1 MLVDSV
7 DFFRLDANRKLDP
20 GRRSDLGQ
28 FMTPPATARLMA
40 SMFEAEHKELTL
52 LDAGA
57 GVGSLTAAFV
67 SEVCNRKNKPQSID
81 ATAYEIDEELCEYL
95 VSTLQQ
101 CKETCGSSGV
111 GFHYEVIQGDFIDR
125 GASFLRNEMFSPVH
139 RYNCAIMNP
148 PYRKINSDSPERLAL
163 RAIGVE
169 TSNLYTG
176 FLSIVLNMLAVN
188 GELVAI
194 TPRSFCNGLYFKPFR
209 KLLSDTLTMRRIHV
223 FDSRQVAFSED
234 EVLQENVIFHGTKS
248 AKQSECVTVSSSTGP
263 EDDLITVREVRC
275 DKIVRPDDAEYYI
288 HIVPDELGASIA
300 ERMGRLYTSLAELDL
315 EVSTGR
321 VVDFRATEFLRD
333 HPSSKTAP
341 LIYPRNFENGFI
353 KWPKPGNKPQALSIL
368 PGADELLVPKGVY
381 VLVKRFSSKEEK
393 RRVVAA
399 VYDPKRIH
407 AEQVGFENHTNFFH
421 RNGDGLRMGL
431 AKGLAAFLNST
442 LVDLYF
448 RQFSGHTQVNATD
461 LRNFKYPRP
470 SQLEQLG
477 SRIGDEFPS
486 QEEIDLNLE
495 EVLNLPDEATVSNPV
510 QAKKKIDEAL
520 EILKALGVP
529 RDQQNERSALTLL
542 SLLHLKPDTPWLNAG
557 APLMGITPMM
567 EFFGKHYGKVYAPNT
582 RETVRRQTIHQ
593 FLDAGIVTINPD
605 EPERPTNSGKTVY
618 QFEAGLLE
626 LLRTWGTPE
635 WEKGI
640 KTYLSSVETLK
651 KKYAQERE
659 ARRIPIEVA
668 PGRTIALSPGGQ
680 NILVDRII
688 DDFCSVF
695 TPGGRTIYVGD
706 TDEKFAY
713 FDEAL
718 LKSLGVQ
725 IDSHGKMPDVV
736 IYYEKKNWLVLI
748 EAVTSHGPVNPK
760 RMSELKKLFK
770 GCKAGLVFVTAFI
783 DRQSMLKYLDEI
795 SWETEVWVAE
805 SPAHLI
811 PLQWRAI
818 SWAVCR
824 GKGLRRVAD
833 RLVQRSC
840 VPHTPVLRVPFRV
853 TFAATNYPRALTSSN
868 NSCHSPDSLAPH
880 LGFAPALPNWYLFTP
895 SSLQL
900 SAFE

>member
-1 MLVDSV
+1 MLIDSV

-20 GRRSDLGQ
+20 ERRSDFGQ
-28 FMTPPATARLMA
+28 FMTPPATAQLMA
-40 SMFEAEHKELTL
+40 SMFDAKHEELTL

-67 SEVCNRKNKPQSID
+67 SEVCSRENKPKSIR
-81 ATAYEIDEELCEYL
+81 ATAYEIDAELCEYL
-95 VSTLQQ
+95 ASSLRQ
-101 CKETCGSSGV
+101 CKQTCESLGV
-111 GFHYEVIQGDFIDR
+111 AFDCEVVQKDFIEE
-125 GASFLRNEMFSPVH
+125 GAGLLRNEMFSPVR

-148 PYRKINSDSPERLAL
+148 PYRKINSDSTERLAL

-176 FLSIVLNMLAVN
+176 FLSIVLGMIEAK

-209 KLLSDTLTMRRIHV
+209 KLLLDTLALRRIHV
-223 FDSRQVAFSED
+223 FDSRQVAFKED
-234 EVLQENVIFHGTKS
+234 EVLQENVIFHGVKGAKKS
-248 AKQSECVTVSSSTGP
+248 ENVTVSSSTGP
-263 EDDLITVREVRC
+263 DADFVTVREVPQE
-275 DKIVRPDDAEYYI
+275 KIVRAGDPEHYI

-300 ERMGRLYTSLAELDL
+300 HQMSELHTTLADLDI

-333 HPSSKTAP
+333 NPTAKSVP
-341 LIYPRNFENGFI
+341 LIYPRNFENGYI
-353 KWPKPGNKPQALSIL
+353 KWPKSGNKPQALAIL
-368 PGADELLVPKGVY
+368 AGANELLVPKGTY

-393 RRVVAA
+393 RRIVAA
-399 VYDPKRIH
+399 VYDPKRIS
-407 AEQVGFENHTNFFH
+407 AEQVGFENHINFFH
-421 RNGDGLRMGL
+421 RNGKGLSIGF
-431 AKGLAAFLNST
+431 AKGVAAFLNST
-442 LVDLYF
+442 LVDMFF

-461 LRNFKYPRP
+461 LRNFRYPRR

-477 SRIGDEFPS
+477 SRIGEEFPS
-486 QEEIDLNLE
+486 QEEIDRSLE
-495 EVLNLPDEATVSNPV
+495 EVLNLSDEATVSNPV
-510 QAKKKIDEAL
+510 QAKRKIDEAL
-520 EILKALGVP
+520 EVLKGLGVP

-542 SLLHLKPDTPWLNAG
+542 SLLDLKPDTPWANAA

-567 EFFGKHYGKVYAPNT
+567 EFFGKYYGKVYAPNT

-618 QFEAGLLE
+618 QIEAGLLE
-626 LLRTWGTPE
+626 LLRTWGTTE

-640 KTYLSSVETLK
+640 KTYLSSVGTLK
-651 KKYAQERE
+651 RKYAQERE
-659 ARRIPIEVA
+659 AKRIPVEVA
-668 PGRTIALSPGGQ
+668 PGKTISLSPGGQ

-695 TPGGRTIYVGD
+695 TPGGKTVYVGD
-706 TDEKFAY
+706 TDDKFAY

-718 LKSLGVQ
+718 LTSLGVQ
-725 IDSHGKMPDVV
+725 IESHGKMPDVV
-736 IYYEKKNWLVLI
+736 VYYEKKNWLVLI

-805 SPAHLI
+805 SPTHLI
-811 PLQWRAI
+811 HFNGERFLGP
-818 SWAVCR
+818 
-824 GKGLRRVAD
+824 
-833 RLVQRSC
+833 
-840 VPHTPVLRVPFRV
+840 
-853 TFAATNYPRALTSSN
+853 YPTE
-868 NSCHSPDSLAPH
+868 
-880 LGFAPALPNWYLFTP
+880 T
-895 SSLQL
+895 
-900 SAFE
+900 

>member
-20 GRRSDLGQ
+20 DRRSDFGQ

-40 SMFEAEHKELTL
+40 SMFEAKHEELTL

-67 SEVCNRKNKPQSID
+67 SEVCSRKDKPKSIR
-81 ATAYEIDEELCEYL
+81 ATAHEIDSELCEYL
-95 VSTLQQ
+95 VGTLQQ
-101 CKETCGSSGV
+101 CKKTCESSGIA
-111 GFHYEVIQGDFIDR
+111 FDCDVIQGDFIDE
-125 GASFLRNEMFSPVH
+125 GAGLLRNEMFSSVR

-148 PYRKINSDSPERLAL
+148 PYRKINSDSSERRAL

-176 FLSIVLNMLAVN
+176 FLAVVLRMLEAG

-194 TPRSFCNGLYFKPFR
+194 TPRSFCNGLYFKSFR
-209 KLLSDTLTMRRIHV
+209 KILLDTLALRRIHV
-223 FDSRQVAFSED
+223 FDSRQVAFKED
-234 EVLQENVIFHGTKS
+234 DVLQENVIFHGGKGPKKS
-248 AKQSECVTVSSSTGP
+248 ERVTISSSTGP
-263 EDDLITVREVRC
+263 EDDFVTVREVPHE
-275 DKIVRPDDAEYYI
+275 KIVRPGDPEHYI
-288 HIVPDELGASIA
+288 HIVPDELGASVA
-300 ERMGRLYTSLAELDL
+300 HQMSELYTSLAELDV

-321 VVDFRATEFLRD
+321 VVDFRATDFLRD
-333 HPSSKTAP
+333 HPTAKTVP
-341 LIYPRNFENGFI
+341 LIYPRNFENGYI
-353 KWPKPGNKPQALSIL
+353 RWPKPGNKPQALAVL
-368 PGADELLVPKGVY
+368 PGAQELLVPKGIY

-399 VYDPKRIH
+399 LYDPKRIP
-407 AEQVGFENHTNFFH
+407 AEWVGFENHTNFFH
-421 RNGDGLRMGL
+421 RNGKGLASGL
-431 AKGLAAFLNST
+431 AKGFAAFLNST

-461 LRNFKYPRP
+461 LRNFRYPRK

-486 QEEIDLNLE
+486 QEEIDRDLG
-495 EVLNLPDEATVSNPV
+495 EVLNLADEGAVSNPV
-510 QAKKKIDEAL
+510 QAKKKLDEAL

-542 SLLHLKPDTPWLNAG
+542 SLLDLKPDTPWSKAS

-593 FLDAGIVTINPD
+593 FLDAGIVVINPD

-618 QFEAGLLE
+618 QTEAGLLE
-626 LLRTWGTPE
+626 LLRTWGTAE

-651 KKYAQERE
+651 KKYAQERQ
-659 ARRIPIEVA
+659 AKRIPIEVA
-668 PGRTIALSPGGQ
+668 PGKIITLSPGGQ
-680 NILVDRII
+680 NILVEKII
-688 DDFCSVF
+688 DDFCGLF
-695 TPGGRTIYVGD
+695 TPGGKMVYVGD
-706 TDEKFAY
+706 TGEKFAY
-713 FDEAL
+713 FAEAL
-718 LKSLGVQ
+718 LKSLGVE
-725 IDSHGKMPDVV
+725 IESHGKMTDVV
-736 IYYEKKNWLVLI
+736 VYHEKKNWLVLI

-770 GCKAGLVFVTAFI
+770 GSKAGLVFVTAFL

-805 SPAHLI
+805 SPTHLI
-811 PLQWRAI
+811 HFNGERFLGP
-818 SWAVCR
+818 
-824 GKGLRRVAD
+824 
-833 RLVQRSC
+833 
-840 VPHTPVLRVPFRV
+840 
-853 TFAATNYPRALTSSN
+853 YPETK
-868 NSCHSPDSLAPH
+868 
-880 LGFAPALPNWYLFTP
+880 
-895 SSLQL
+895 
-900 SAFE
+900 E